1 MQLVRPHLAE
11 MAELP
16 GELVTLLLEEGGDY
30 IASQLGETAKDNS
43 ILYQAFHFLITKG
56 HFH

>member
-1 MQLVRPHLAE
+1 

-43 ILYQAFHFLITKG
+43 ILYQALHFLITKG
-56 HFH
+56 DFH